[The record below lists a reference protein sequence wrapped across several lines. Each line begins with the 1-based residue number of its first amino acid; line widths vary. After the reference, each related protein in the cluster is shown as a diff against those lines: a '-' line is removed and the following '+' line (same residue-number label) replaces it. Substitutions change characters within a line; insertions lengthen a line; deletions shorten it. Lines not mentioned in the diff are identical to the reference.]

1 MGILLFGTFLRIFFH
16 DAAMHM
22 ALIPPTTLDRV
33 RSLFPYLASGHVY
46 LNHAATS
53 PLATPVVNAL
63 SAHIAN
69 RATGE
74 IDTYGDDLPMIKEW
88 RRNVARLIHAEGPE
102 RISFAMNTSD
112 ALNIVAAGL
121 PWRDED
127 HILLNNAEFPANLH
141 PFLHLRRHGLQ
152 VDIMQVDN
160 GVVTPQIIERA
171 LRNETRLLAISAV
184 QFLSG
189 YRADLEA
196 IGALCRDRGIIFVVD
211 GIQAVGAV
219 PIDVQ
224 AMHIDCLA
232 AGAQKWQMAPQ
243 GTGFLYLT
251 DDLQSSITQQHVGW
265 LSVATPWNFKDLDQE
280 LDATARR
287 YEGGTLNIAGLHA
300 MNAAL
305 RMLLDVGIDTIEGH
319 LRAITDVLIGELTGI
334 DGVRCITPADPQ
346 RRAGIVTVRPPDG
359 LRAEELAVHMRTAG
373 VTIAVREGLL
383 RFSPHFYNTPD
394 EMHRAASALR
404 DAIARSRDGAG
415 TR

>member
-1 MGILLFGTFLRIFFH
+1 
-16 DAAMHM
+16 MHM
-22 ALIPPTTLDRV
+22 ALIPPTTLDRA

-53 PLATPVVNAL
+53 PLATPVVDAL

-88 RRNVARLIHAEGPE
+88 RKNVARLINGEGPE

-121 PWRDED
+121 PWRDGD

-141 PFLHLRRHGLQ
+141 PFLHLRRHGVQ
-152 VDIMQVDN
+152 VDMMQVEN
-160 GVVTPQIIERA
+160 GIVTPETIARA
-171 LRNETRLLAISAV
+171 LRPETRLLAISAV

-196 IGALCRDRGIIFVVD
+196 IGALCRDRSILFVVD

-219 PIDVQ
+219 PVDVQ

-305 RMLLDVGIDTIEGH
+305 RMLLDVGIAAIAEH
-319 LRAITDVLIGELTGI
+319 LLAITDVLIRELTGI
-334 DGVRCITPADPQ
+334 DGVRCITPSDPQ
-346 RRAGIVTVRPPDG
+346 RRAGIVTVRPPSG
-359 LRAEELAVHMRTAG
+359 LRAEELAVHMRNAG

-415 TR
+415 AR